1 MNPDAL
7 SDMED
12 AALVRASLDTD
23 SYDDAFR
30 MRVRKELEYRGLT
43 VESFADHVFVR
54 EPDGDSSCSIPEALE
69 AFDRLQLWLP
79 VEWTNALNSRVTV
92 QKDTSW
98 WLIHHHDETG
108 YIATARFVEPEARS
122 ALEQF
127 LYLKP
132 ANWTNAFDLGTWPV
146 VDATASNRFAQRV
159 AREFGDRDLDH
170 IVIVRYDA
178 SESSTYELRVEKRDT
193 LEAETLLSEF
203 YARIDSLQSHAESL
217 TDTHNRQ
224 EELETYRILADL
236 LPGKPAVFYNQAS
249 VLFELDRYEEAVDG
263 FLEALSIGM
272 PQQSL
277 SQYKGNSTGLFQVI
291 SQTSQNAST
300 PEYFEDVEAYLKM
313 IEAKLPENVPLLH
326 GLATL
331 ARLKNETAQ
340 SLGYYT
346 RILDTDP
353 DNQIA
358 RTNQALL
365 LAEEESS

>member
-1 MNPDAL
+1 MKNHRLIGRDDDSLWTRHDYIVRYVKRYRNVMNPDAL

-98 WLIHHHDETG
+98 WLIHRHDETG
-108 YIATARFVEPEARS
+108 YIATTRFVEPEARS
-122 ALEQF
+122 AIEQF
-127 LYLKP
+127 LHLKP

-217 TDTHNRQ
+217 TDTDNRQ

-300 PEYFEDVEAYLKM
+300 PEYFEDVEAYLK
-313 IEAKLPENVPLLH
+313 K
-326 GLATL
+326 
-331 ARLKNETAQ
+331 
-340 SLGYYT
+340 
-346 RILDTDP
+346 
-353 DNQIA
+353 
-358 RTNQALL
+358 
-365 LAEEESS
+365 